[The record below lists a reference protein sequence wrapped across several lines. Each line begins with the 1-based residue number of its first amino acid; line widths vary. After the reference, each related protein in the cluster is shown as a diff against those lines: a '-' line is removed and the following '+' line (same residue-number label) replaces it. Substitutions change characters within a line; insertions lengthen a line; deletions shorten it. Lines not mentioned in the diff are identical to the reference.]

1 MTSIPFRWEDSDH
14 AVETWY
20 ALQQLG
26 FHPEEGSFGCPS
38 MSYDFS
44 GFRLQATRLMNLQM
58 RNMVSFSGVYRTP
71 RTIGSIEFD
80 MPLRI
85 ESMEQCAAWIAWHLN
100 RNLPRREPIISES
113 RSELLVFGL
122 KHQETLPWERARVIR
137 EREAEEYRRRP
148 ACIVDRAMLKL
159 GLRTL
164 AKYIEQA
171 TDSDWL
177 DICFDGQALMLQI
190 NGKRIILQAEG
201 SPWES
206 HFVLPAGKLREMP
219 KRLLRDAVDV
229 SIWREQLQIDR
240 SRYDGVVEHRRE
252 ANCPA

>member
-1 MTSIPFRWEDSDH
+1 MSIPYRWKDNDR
-14 AVETWY
+14 AVETWD

-26 FHPEEGSFGCPS
+26 FLPADAFFGCPC
-38 MSYDFS
+38 MSYDFGS
-44 GFRLQATRLMNLQM
+44 FKLRATRTITLEMLEV
-58 RNMVSFSGVYRTP
+58 VSFDGLVSTPFTISG
-71 RTIGSIEFD
+71 IEFD
-80 MPLRI
+80 MPLRV
-85 ESMEQCAAWIAWHLN
+85 ESNEQCAAWIAWHLN